1 MASTTFQL
9 DNLLAVQ
16 AFQFKTNISANFKA
30 WLCVVHPDYIRPS
43 LDSKI
48 APADFKHFKRYYNYD
63 DLKNTQDAP
72 WYNFVKRLPILIQ
85 DAQKAQDAQNDTN
98 QPITNSPCLE
108 KQYNTLQQQYDKLLS
123 DHLLLKEQYHTSN
136 SKLEDITL
144 KYNTLKTQSKAELDK
159 MKQLQSDLFLQLNN
173 IIEEYTTMRQSWLR
187 IHDSNTVYKKQVANL
202 RQEINQ
208 IKQAFQNFQPP
219 ALSPE
224 AFNTLQT
231 KYQNPSDFIQQ
242 FSLIC
247 PITQDTFIEPV
258 IALDGKTYEKQAILK
273 WFQKSHKSPETGQ
286 ELPSTLLI
294 PNIFARTLIDELHNH
309 NTI

>member
-9 DNLLAVQ
+9 DNLLTVQ

-48 APADFKHFKRYYNYD
+48 APADFKHFKGYYNYD
-63 DLKNTQDAP
+63 DLKNTQEAP

-98 QPITNSPCLE
+98 QPTTTSTSLE
-108 KQYNTLQQQYDKLLS
+108 KQYHTLQQQYDTLLS

-144 KYNTLKTQSKAELDK
+144 KYNTLKTQAKADLDK
-159 MKQLQSDLFLQLNN
+159 MKQLKDDCFLRLHN
-173 IIEEYTTMRQSWLR
+173 IIEEHNTMRQHYYHE
-187 IHDSNTVYKKQVANL
+187 HDARVLYKKQVLNL

-208 IKQAFQNFQPP
+208 IKQAFKNFQPP
-219 ALSPE
+219 ALSTE

-258 IALDGKTYEKQAILK
+258 MALDGKTYEKQAILK
-273 WFQKSHKSPETGQ
+273 WFNKSHKSPETGQ

-294 PNIFARTLIDELHNH
+294 PNMFARTLIDELHNH